1 MSMSDNY
8 EEYAPY
14 RWHPCKQLE
23 DTEIEE
29 CTAEEADFFGVYM
42 RDEDTHLLQHLFD
55 CVSKYDAKKACSLL
69 EASHAQ
75 LEDTIWDYKDT
86 GLGRSN

>member
-1 MSMSDNY
+1 MSDNY

-29 CTAEEADFFGVYM
+29 CTAEEADFFGVYR
-42 RDEDTHLLQHLFD
+42 RDEESKLLRHLFD
-55 CVSKYDAKKACSLL
+55 CVGKYDAKNACSLL
-69 EASHAQ
+69 KHNLDYDRRRPFADNGP
-75 LEDTIWDYKDT
+75 LNYED
-86 GLGRSN
+86 N